1 MSDIA
6 WREPEIFAA
15 GDTLAFQRYLPAYLP
30 AAGWSL
36 RYVLTDTNTGNSL
49 ATFDST
55 TSTTDPTCHAVSV
68 NNFAADIEQGD
79 YILTGQAVNIS
90 GEKNQIYYA
99 ELTIQPNLADGTA
112 TAPILTTA
120 QKMISTLEKS
130 LADLYV
136 QKFQETDVQRN
147 RFVMQKQ
154 GEVLKNL
161 QYWYE
166 KRMNEL
172 AMERIRNGRSNPN
185 DLMPVFRG

>member
-15 GDTLAFQRYLPAYLP
+15 GDSLAFQRYLPNYLP
-30 AAGWSL
+30 SDGWSL
-36 RYVLTDTNTGNSL
+36 HYTLTDPNAGVALTGFNS
-49 ATFDST
+49 TV
-55 TSTTDPTCHAVSV
+55 STTDATCHSVSV
-68 NNFAADIEQGD
+68 NNFAADIAQGD
-79 YILTGQAVNIS
+79 YILTGEAVNIS

-99 ELTIQPNLADGTA
+99 ELTIRPNLDGGMA
-112 TAPILTTA
+112 GAPILTTA
-120 QKMISTLEKS
+120 QKMIAILEKS

-147 RFVMQKQ
+147 KFVMQKQ
-154 GEVLKNL
+154 TEVLANL

-166 KRMNEL
+166 KRMNEV
-172 AMERIRNGRSNPN
+172 AMERMRNGRSNPN

>member
-1 MSDIA
+1 MSDIS

-15 GDTLAFQRYLPAYLP
+15 GDSLAFQRYLPAYLP

-36 RYVLTDTNTGNSL
+36 HYALTDPITGILLTS
-49 ATFDST
+49 FDST
-55 TSTTDPTCHAVSV
+55 TSTTDATCHAVSI
-68 NNFAADIEQGD
+68 NNFAAAIDQGD
-79 YILTGQAVNIS
+79 YILTGQAVNVS

-99 ELTIQPNLADGTA
+99 ELTIQPNLAGGTA
-112 TAPILTTA
+112 AAPILTTA
-120 QKMISTLEKS
+120 QKMITILEKS

-154 GEVLKNL
+154 TEVLQNL

-172 AMERIRNGRSNPN
+172 AMERMRNGRSNPN
-185 DLMPVFRG
+185 DLVPVFRG